1 MAPSANNGFL
11 TNEYDLY
18 RFDQNTSD
26 EWRNYK
32 TTAFNLVP
40 GQGYLYANNEG
51 TTLTFTG
58 TPYSGDGT
66 VELTYVEGKDFAGW
80 NLIGNPYATAATLS
94 QPFYRLTNGSEV
106 SAESETGSV
115 NAMEGVFVVATEAG
129 QTVTFSTENN
139 SKAVEQVVMNVTRNR
154 GTAVDRAIVRFDEG
168 QQLPKFQL
176 FENSTKLYI
185 PQGNEDYAI
194 VRSAAQGEMPVS
206 FRASENGTYTI
217 AVEAE
222 NVDMNYLHL
231 IDNMTGADVDLLA
244 TPNYT
249 FEARTNDYTSRF
261 RLVFSA
267 NGIDEQTAEAFA
279 FFNGTSWTVSNTGDA
294 TLQVVDI
301 TGRII
306 SSETING
313 NATISLNQPAGIYM
327 LRLVNG
333 NDVKVQKVVV
343 R

>member
-1 MAPSANNGFL
+1 MTGFFVQAPGANM
-11 TNEYDLY
+11 
-18 RFDQNTSD
+18 
-26 EWRNYK
+26 
-32 TTAFNLVP
+32 
-40 GQGYLYANNEG
+40 
-51 TTLTFTG
+51 
-58 TPYSGDGT
+58 
-66 VELTYVEGKDFAGW
+66 
-80 NLIGNPYATAATLS
+80 TLS
-94 QPFYRLTNGSEV
+94 IEDNDSKANVSLLNINVLRDRGSVIDNAIVSFSNGSM
-106 SAESETGSV
+106 
-115 NAMEGVFVVATEAG
+115 MEKFYLM
-129 QTVTFSTENN
+129 NN
-139 SKAVEQVVMNVTRNR
+139 TTR
-154 GTAVDRAIVRFDEG
+154 V
-168 QQLPKFQL
+168 
-176 FENSTKLYI
+176 YI
-185 PQGNEDYAI
+185 PQGNREMAI
-194 VRSAAQGEMPVS
+194 ANSAAQGEMPVS

-267 NGIDEQTAEAFA
+267 NGIDEQTAETFA

-301 TGRII
+301 TGRMI

-313 NATISLNQPAGIYM
+313 NATVSLNQPAGIYM

>member
-1 MAPSANNGFL
+1 MEGIFVIA
-11 TNEYDLY
+11 E
-18 RFDQNTSD
+18 SD
-26 EWRNYK
+26 DDE
-32 TTAFNLVP
+32 V
-40 GQGYLYANNEG
+40 
-51 TTLTFTG
+51 TFTPS
-58 TPYSGDGT
+58 TSSKSF
-66 VELTYVEGKDFAGW
+66 EQIAI
-80 NLIGNPYATAATLS
+80 NLL
-94 QPFYRLTNGSEV
+94 
-106 SAESETGSV
+106 
-115 NAMEGVFVVATEAG
+115 
-129 QTVTFSTENN
+129 
-139 SKAVEQVVMNVTRNR
+139 KNR
-154 GTAVDRAIVRFDEG
+154 GNVIDRAVVRFGECR
-168 QQLPKFQL
+168 QLPKFQL
-176 FENSTKLYI
+176 NPRNTKIYVTE
-185 PQGNEDYAI
+185 GDKDYAV
-194 VRSAAQGEMPVS
+194 VRSAAEAEMPVS
-206 FRASENGTYTI
+206 FRASENGTYTL

-244 TPNYT
+244 TPSYT

-267 NGIDEQTAEAFA
+267 NGIDEQTAETFA

-313 NATISLNQPAGIYM
+313 NATVSLNQPAGIYM